1 MRWVYASQIKKRK
14 KNRRQAWKQVIK
26 DAIKQYWCKWN
37 TYHLKAKDQTVVER
51 QTKIIIGLI
60 TLINLI

>member
-26 DAIKQYWCKWN
+26 DAIKQCWCKWN
-37 TYHLKAKDQTVVER
+37 TYHLKAKDETVVE
-51 QTKIIIGLI
+51 
-60 TLINLI
+60 